1 MNSSI
6 SYKRRA
12 KQKGTFTIEF
22 AIVGLFLSLLFV
34 FAGDMTIKLAHKG
47 KLDRLSY
54 SLVNILKERTQLYGK
69 DFNIKP
75 AEIESIANIA
85 RDSLRRTVQ
94 QFDQASFGY
103 LIESVT
109 FDQEQKPSY
118 QFFNTNGVGVR
129 CQAAQSLNQMQH
141 LSKVTTWGRRATLYR
156 VTLCYET
163 DNWIGDLLDV
173 DFTTV
178 QSDAVMIGR

>member
-1 MNSSI
+1 MNSYI
-6 SYKRRA
+6 SNRL

-22 AIVGLFLSLLFV
+22 AIVGLFLSLLFI

-69 DFNIKP
+69 DFQIKQSQ
-75 AEIESIANIA
+75 IDSIVNIA
-85 RDSLRRTVQ
+85 TDSLRRTVQ
-94 QFDQASFGY
+94 QFEDANFGY
-103 LIESVT
+103 LIEAVT
-109 FDQEQKPSY
+109 FNQAQKPSY
-118 QFFNTNGVGVR
+118 QAFAPTGTGAR
-129 CQAAQSLNQMQH
+129 CQTEQTLEQMQH
-141 LSKVTTWGRRATLYR
+141 LSKITTWGRRATLYR

-163 DNWIGDLLDV
+163 DNWIGDLLDM